1 MANVG
6 SAAAGKTLIGAGN
19 GASPTYASI
28 GTNSGLT
35 AHGVVISEGN
45 SAFSATSSGTVGQVL
60 TSNGS
65 GSDPS
70 FQTLSA
76 AGSLT
81 PDSGAAVSAV
91 GGTIPTLGY
100 QAGTVQ
106 TTRTYNDGAGNFRVA
121 DQTWYTQYVV
131 DASTTPG
138 LKGTFQT
145 IQAALDQAVTDGM
158 AYTNQKVI
166 YVRVGSYS
174 ENLTIPGGAILVGE
188 TLALPIGGVI
198 TPLSNTIIIGNH
210 TFSGISVNGFNN
222 LVFEQTVSGD
232 IFNGSS
238 ATAVLGYAKNCT
250 IINTGSGQILNGMT
264 TSSSFNFVD
273 CTFFAGGEATQ
284 FTCTNMA
291 SMNMQECTF
300 ANICD
305 INQDSC
311 ANLFLRNCTGL
322 IPSAGVGTV
331 TMGSGTSIQAI
342 GTWFITNNAYNIT
355 GTNIATGDL
364 KQCTFVTGGT
374 AGINTTTGAWLL
386 DCCSTSGATVNPMF
400 SNPATVRINTQIQGN
415 IIASTLTAGDL
426 TVSTNMYYIGVTST
440 ASART
445 IDLPTALTP
454 GVTPTAGQ
462 VFIIKDQS
470 GGAATNNI
478 TVTTTNGL
486 LIDGSTTALINTN
499 YGSLSFKFDGTN
511 YFIL

>member
-45 SAFSATSSGTVGQVL
+45 SAFSATASGTLGQVL

-65 GSDPS
+65 GADPS

-145 IQAALDQAVTDGM
+145 IQAALNQAVSDGM
-158 AYTNQKVI
+158 LYTNQKVI
-166 YVRVGSYS
+166 YIRVGSYS

-188 TLALPIGGVI
+188 TIALPVGGVI
-198 TPLSNTIIIGNH
+198 SPLANTVILGNH
-210 TFSGISVNGFNN
+210 VFSGNAIASFNN

-232 IFNGSS
+232 IFNGGS
-238 ATAVLGYAKNCT
+238 AAIVLGYAKNCT
-250 IINTGSGQILNGMT
+250 ILNTGSGQILNGMP
-264 TSSSFNFVD
+264 SNSSFNFVN
-273 CTFFAGGEATQ
+273 CTFTAGGEATQ
-284 FTCTNMA
+284 FTCTNMF
-291 SMNMQECTF
+291 SMIMQECTF
-300 ANICD
+300 SNICD
-305 INQDSC
+305 INQDTC
-311 ANLFLRNCTGL
+311 PTLFLRNCTGL
-322 IPSAGVGTV
+322 STSSGVGTV
-331 TMGSGTSIQAI
+331 TMGSGAFIQAI
-342 GTWFITNNAYNIT
+342 GTWFSTNNAYNIT
-355 GTNIATGDL
+355 GTSMLGGDL
-364 KQCTFVTGGT
+364 KQCTFLTGGT
-374 AGINTTTGAWLL
+374 AGINTATGAWVL
-386 DCCSTSGATVNPMF
+386 DCCNTSGVTTNPMF
-400 SNPATVRINTQIQGN
+400 TNAATVSINTQTQGN
-415 IIASTLTAGDL
+415 IIASTLTSGNLDVL
-426 TVSTNMYYIGVTST
+426 VTMYYVGVTST

-445 IDLPTALTP
+445 INLPTALTP
-454 GVTPTAGQ
+454 GSSPTAGQ

-499 YGSLSFKFDGTN
+499 YGSLTVKFDGTN